1 MGYWKGIMLTG
12 DIDTLYHSRQKGD
25 KPGGV
30 GPGSLLEDETEEKTS
45 DDDKYILCRHCR
57 QVITHPAERI
67 EMGGSHTHT
76 FANPHGIVYEI
87 GCFRSA
93 PGCGYTGPA
102 TDEFSWFKGFYW
114 RIAVCRSCLTH
125 LGWLFTSTG
134 NVQFNGLILDRL
146 IKSE

>member
-1 MGYWKGIMLTG
+1 MITE
-12 DIDTLYHSRQKGD
+12 DIDTMYRGREKGE

-30 GPGSLLEDETEEKTS
+30 TPGNLIEDETEEKAA
-45 DDDKYILCRHCR
+45 DDDRYILCRQCG
-57 QVITHPAERI
+57 QVITHRAERI
-67 EMGGSHTHT
+67 EMAGSHRHT

-93 PGCGYTGPA
+93 RGCGYTGPT

-146 IKSE
+146 IESE